1 MVFGITP
8 SDSRGESISVVIN
21 AILSAIMTASIFT
34 SRVQIMVNTEKT
46 LQTQCVMWTLLLVIA
61 ALLHNPARAQTG
73 EWPARPVILINPFAA
88 GSAVDVVARVVAQ
101 KMSQNLG
108 QAIQVDVR
116 TGASGN
122 IGTEAAAR
130 AKPDGYTLLLGS
142 PGTMDI
148 NPYLFA
154 KLPYDAVKDF
164 SAATQLV
171 SFPQVV
177 IANPKGTIR
186 SIPDMIGQARAK
198 PDALSH
204 ASSGQG
210 TTSHLVMELIKADAG
225 LKMLHVGYRGGAPA
239 TQAVAAGD
247 VQIGVEGIPSLVGQI
262 KGGVVLPL
270 AVTSA
275 QRSPLLPQ
283 VPAVSEFMP
292 GFDASAWILLMAP
305 AGTPANVVSRI
316 AAEARRALEDPAV
329 KQQLESQGAT
339 VVGST
344 PADATQ
350 FHLGEM
356 RKFKRAVELS
366 GAKPE

>member
-1 MVFGITP
+1 MTRNPLFSCRQRRTGALT
-8 SDSRGESISVVIN
+8 VVL
-21 AILSAIMTASIFT
+21 LS
-34 SRVQIMVNTEKT
+34 
-46 LQTQCVMWTLLLVIA
+46 TLLSGA
-61 ALLHNPARAQTG
+61 AWCQTTDWPTRAVTF
-73 EWPARPVILINPFAA
+73 INPFAA
-88 GSAVDVVARVVAQ
+88 GSAVDVVARVIAQ

-108 QAIQVDVR
+108 QGVQVDVR

-130 AKPDGYTLLLGS
+130 ARPDGYTLLLGS
-142 PGTMDI
+142 PGTMAI
-148 NPYLFA
+148 NPYLFT

-164 SAATQLV
+164 TAVTQLV

-177 IANPKGTIR
+177 IASPKGTLR
-186 SIPDMIGQARAK
+186 SIPDLIAQARAK
-198 PDALSH
+198 PDGLSH

-225 LKMLHVGYRGGAPA
+225 LKMLHIGYRGGAPA

-247 VQIGVEGIPSLVGQI
+247 VQVGVEGIPSLVGQI
-262 KGGVVLPL
+262 KGGLVLPL

-283 VPAVSEFMP
+283 VPAMSEFIP
-292 GFDASAWILLMAP
+292 GFDASAWITLMAP
-305 AGTPANVVSRI
+305 AGTPAPVVARL
-316 AAEARRALEDPAV
+316 AAEVKRALDDPAV

-339 VVGST
+339 VVGSS
-344 PADATQ
+344 PAEATQ

-366 GAKPE
+366 GVKPE